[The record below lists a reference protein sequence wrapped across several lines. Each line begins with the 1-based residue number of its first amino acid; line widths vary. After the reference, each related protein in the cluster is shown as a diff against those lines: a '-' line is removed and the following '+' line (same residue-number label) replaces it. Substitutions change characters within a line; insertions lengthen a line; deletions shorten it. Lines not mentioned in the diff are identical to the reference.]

1 MANDPRHFR
10 IKFSR
15 SYSIEWCDNKF
26 FDKLRE
32 LVKNSGRNRTERI
45 WKFINFSSL
54 SVLINSFQEIKN
66 FIGRDS
72 KQIKNGALCFYIKYY
87 YERSLN
93 NRIFINNK
101 LRKIYWLA
109 IAKTICPR
117 LNCPS
122 LCLKYARATKV
133 SLSFSAEQNFFEW
146 LEIRL
151 AVPNRVSKAC
161 RPPFGRR
168 IFIFLSQAVRSIAR
182 SKDTINFI
190 N

>member
-32 LVKNSGRNRTERI
+32 LVKNSEETEPKEN

-72 KQIKNGALCFYIKYY
+72 KQIKNGALYVSI
-87 YERSLN
+87 SN
-93 NRIFINNK
+93 
-101 LRKIYWLA
+101 
-109 IAKTICPR
+109 TIT
-117 LNCPS
+117 N
-122 LCLKYARATKV
+122 V
-133 SLSFSAEQNFFEW
+133 H
-146 LEIRL
+146 
-151 AVPNRVSKAC
+151 
-161 RPPFGRR
+161 
-168 IFIFLSQAVRSIAR
+168 
-182 SKDTINFI
+182 
-190 N
+190 